1 MNLVAT
7 DKINNPIFCSVTS
20 EQNSNNAKNKTN
32 IWPKEFTQ
40 ANLKTYTL
48 KEPPKNEKKIFNLND
63 VNSNTAAS
71 AAGSAIILRFAH
83 NCIEKLSQVCA
94 QILMRG
100 KEFASSNEVEK
111 VANAMKNDNNLRAQI
126 FFIDENNKNILK
138 NQLPSLADDLDVV
151 AQGRNAFYSSL
162 HNFAVAP
169 KIRPSLILHE
179 LGHAIN
185 SEKSKIFK
193 TLQNLR
199 IAGAFAPMAVA
210 FLNKITGGDKDGKE
224 SFIEKHAG
232 IIGFSAFLPTIIEEG
247 MASFRG
253 IKAAKKILPKANL
266 GALKKNYFFAWMTYF
281 LAGIA
286 TGVLSKL
293 AIAEQ
298 KQKTKIQTKRPSK
311 SPINTKS

>member
-1 MNLVAT
+1 MNIITSNEFYNV
-7 DKINNPIFCSVTS
+7 NFCSDNI
-20 EQNSNNAKNKTN
+20 EQKPSTATNKAV

-40 ANLKTYTL
+40 TNLKAFSFE
-48 KEPPKNEKKIFNLND
+48 KPKQEEKVFKLSDIKSD
-63 VNSNTAAS
+63 VATS
-71 AAGSAIILRFAH
+71 AAGSAAILKIAH
-83 NCIEKLSQVCA
+83 NCIEKLSQLCA
-94 QILMRG
+94 QALMRG
-100 KEFASSNEVEK
+100 KEFAPKNEVIK
-111 VANAMKNDNNLRAQI
+111 VANAMKNDNNLRAHI
-126 FFIDENNKNILK
+126 FFIDNSNKDMLK
-138 NQLPSLADDLDVV
+138 NQLPSLADNLDVV
-151 AQGRNAFYSSL
+151 AQGKNAFYSSL

-169 KIRPSLILHE
+169 KSRPSLMLHE

-185 SEKSKIFK
+185 SEKSKLFK

-199 IAGAFAPMAVA
+199 IAGAFAPMAIA

-253 IKAAKKILPKANL
+253 IKAAKNILPKANL
-266 GALKKNYFFAWMTYF
+266 GALKKNYFFAWMTYL

-286 TGVLSKL
+286 TGIVSKL

-298 KQKTKIQTKRPSK
+298 KEKQKHKQ
-311 SPINTKS
+311 

>member
-1 MNLVAT
+1 MNLT
-7 DKINNPIFCSVTS
+7 INNNLNNINFCSSS
-20 EQNSNNAKNKTN
+20 EHKPSAATYKT
-32 IWPKEFTQ
+32 IVWPKEFTQ

-48 KEPPKNEKKIFNLND
+48 KEPPKSEKKIFKLND

-71 AAGSAIILRFAH
+71 AAGSAIILRIAH

-100 KEFASSNEVEK
+100 KEFASSDEVEK
-111 VANAMKNDNNLRAQI
+111 VANAMKKDNNLRAQI

-138 NQLPSLADDLDVV
+138 NQLPSLADNLDVV
-151 AQGRNAFYSSL
+151 AQGKNAFYSSL
-162 HNFAVAP
+162 HDLAVAP
-169 KIRPSLILHE
+169 KIRPSSILHE

-185 SEKSKIFK
+185 SEKSKFFK
-193 TLQNLR
+193 ALQNLR
-199 IAGAFAPMAVA
+199 IVGAFAPMAVA
-210 FLNKITGGDKDGKE
+210 FLNKITGGNKDGKE

-232 IIGFSAFLPTIIEEG
+232 IIGFGAFLPTIIEEG

-298 KQKTKIQTKRPSK
+298 KQKTKIQTKELSK